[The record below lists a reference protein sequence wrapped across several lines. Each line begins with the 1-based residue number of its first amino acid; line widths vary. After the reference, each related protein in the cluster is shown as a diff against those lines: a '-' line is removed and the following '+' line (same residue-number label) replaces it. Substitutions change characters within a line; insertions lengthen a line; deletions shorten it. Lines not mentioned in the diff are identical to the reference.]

1 MRYILGHI
9 HDWIY
14 ENGAV
19 NDLDQITHILTS
31 QLLKAASKPR
41 KREKK

>member
-9 HDWIY
+9 HDGIY

-19 NDLDQITHILTS
+19 DDLDQITHISL
-31 QLLKAASKPR
+31 
-41 KREKK
+41 